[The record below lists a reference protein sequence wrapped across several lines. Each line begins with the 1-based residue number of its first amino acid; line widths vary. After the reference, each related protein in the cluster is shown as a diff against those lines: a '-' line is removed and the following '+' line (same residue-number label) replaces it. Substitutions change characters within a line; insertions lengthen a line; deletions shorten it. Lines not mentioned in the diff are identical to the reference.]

1 MKVQS
6 LSVVVPGGCP
16 NKCKFCVS
24 QLHPAENI
32 ENQIEKNRR
41 FVELY
46 EKDYMHRLSFAR
58 DNGCNTVMLTGDGEP
73 IMNPVFLEKFAW
85 MNSSIKNPFVWVELQ
100 TSGIGLNDEKLRWL
114 RNKVG
119 VSTISLSLADIY
131 SSEKNAEVVRFPALK
146 EVDIEKLC
154 SEIKRYDFN
163 LRLSLNMTKEYN
175 NAFNGQWIT
184 APHPGVLVTPNEE
197 TKKIFLR
204 CKELGA
210 DQITFRKL
218 YSGKDDNEVNRWI
231 EENKASDHLFAIID
245 HYIKQNG
252 HRLEVLPFG
261 AVRYSVH
268 GMSCLVDGDCM
279 STADDKDV
287 VKYMI
292 LRPNCK
298 LYTKWDDNGS
308 LLF

>member
-32 ENQIEKNRR
+32 ENQIEKNKR

-85 MNSSIKNPFVWVELQ
+85 MNASIKNPFVWIELQ

-119 VSTISLSLADIY
+119 VSTISLSLANVYD
-131 SSEKNAEVVRFPALK
+131 SKKNAEIVNFPSGK
-146 EVDIEKLC
+146 EIDIDHLC

-163 LRLSLNMTKEYN
+163 LRLSLNLTSEYEKAYDLIDKKGVFFPVPVSN
-175 NAFNGQWIT
+175 N
-184 APHPGVLVTPNEE
+184 E

-210 DQITFRKL
+210 DQVTFRKL
-218 YSGKDDNEVNRWI
+218 YSGKEDNEVNKWI
-231 EENKASDHLFAIID
+231 KGNAADDRLFVVINT
-245 HYIKQNG
+245 YIERNG

-268 GMSCLVDGDCM
+268 GMSCLVDSDCM
-279 STADDKDV
+279 STAGDKDV